1 VTATTAARPG
11 RPTQLGRVEFTTLL
25 AMAIALTALGI
36 DLMLPLFPA
45 MRSDLGLPVGSTA
58 VGGLVTTYF
67 LGLAI
72 GQLLYGPL
80 ADRFGRKPALYLGF
94 GIYGIGA
101 LAAALSPTLSWLLVA
116 RFVWGFGA
124 AGPRVITLAIVRD
137 TFDGERMSRAMSS
150 IMAVFILVPVVA
162 PSLGALVGGLI
173 GWRWLFGFCL
183 LASIAVTLW
192 SRRLPETLAPEHRLE
207 LRLGRIARAARFVT
221 GNRTTVGYAL
231 ALTVLYG
238 SFISWL
244 GSAELVFS
252 EVFERPELFPVLFGG
267 LAGVMGI
274 AVFTNGRIVERIGL
288 RRLGHGVLVAYLFA
302 ASILVVLTVG
312 TGGRPPM
319 WAFLLAMAPV
329 LCSHALLIPNF
340 NTIAMEP
347 MKAVAGTASAFIGA
361 VQIAGGALLGAL
373 LDRTFDGTVLPL
385 SLGFL
390 GMAVVAAGL
399 IVWAERGRLFRPM
412 APPVTEP
419 LLISSSVARSPVA
432 RSPLARSRVA
442 QP

>member
-1 VTATTAARPG
+1 VTTTTAARPG

-45 MRSDLGLPVGSTA
+45 MRSDLGLPEGSTA

-94 GIYGIGA
+94 GIYGVGA

-207 LRLGRIARAARFVT
+207 LRFGRIARAARFVT

-252 EVFERPELFPVLFGG
+252 EVFDRAELFPVLFGG
-267 LAGVMGI
+267 LAAVMGI

-288 RRLGHGVLVAYLFA
+288 RRLGHGVLVAYLLA
-302 ASILVVLTVG
+302 ASLLVVLVVG

-412 APPVTEP
+412 TPPVNEP
-419 LLISSSVARSPVA
+419 PLVSSSAARSQVARSGVA
-432 RSPLARSRVA
+432 AP
-442 QP
+442 